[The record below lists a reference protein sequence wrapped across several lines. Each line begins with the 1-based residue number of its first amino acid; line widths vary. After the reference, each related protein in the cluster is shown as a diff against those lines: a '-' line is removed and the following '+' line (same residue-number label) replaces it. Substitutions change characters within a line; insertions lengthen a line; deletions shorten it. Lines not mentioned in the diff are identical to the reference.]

1 MTIHRLSLKYGQMN
15 PESIDITK
23 FYSFDQVVK

>member
-1 MTIHRLSLKYGQMN
+1 MTINRLSLKYGQMN
-15 PESIDITK
+15 LESIDITM

>member
-15 PESIDITK
+15 SESIDITM